1 MSTIYDKKKS
11 KSGGK
16 PNTPQTPDKQLQTT
30 PVPLA
35 SVRPAEDTPNVSI
48 QYKEPSDPQES
59 NFLRQYENVAN
70 QALTLVDD
78 VVLKNY
84 MTKLSNMDVVQ
95 FEGDTSMSDTIL
107 FKVNK
112 MVYEKDEYATD
123 KFISIIS
130 AMTYT
135 IGSLFMIINGHKY

>member
-1 MSTIYDKKKS
+1 MSTIYDKRKG
-11 KSGGK
+11 KSGGITNNHSIPSTK
-16 PNTPQTPDKQLQTT
+16 VQTT
-30 PVPLA
+30 PVPQA
-35 SVRPAEDTPNVSI
+35 AVRPAEDTSTVSI

-59 NFLRQYENVAN
+59 NFLRQYENVAS
-70 QALTLVDD
+70 QALALVDD

-84 MTKLSNMDVVQ
+84 LTKLSEMDVVQ

-112 MVYEKDEYATD
+112 MVYEKEEYATD

-130 AMTYT
+130 YFEEPL
-135 IGSLFMIINGHKY
+135 S